1 MNLGLDG
8 RVALVSGAS
17 RGIGLA
23 IAQTLSAEGCRV
35 ALAARGESGLEAAR
49 RSIAGPTSIHAG
61 DFSQPDAAARIVAEV
76 TRQWGS
82 IDVLVCNVGSGTSL
96 PPGEETAQ
104 EWRRVFDLNLFATTN
119 TIEAARPVMALR
131 PFDKLR
137 VAPSDVEGRQG
148 SGQAGGR
155 GDRAIV
161 CISSIAGLAALGA
174 PVTYS
179 AAKAALNSVVHGLA
193 RPFARDGIRVN
204 AVAPGNIFFEGGS
217 WARRLE
223 EHRPGVEAML
233 EREVAMRRFG
243 RPEEVAA
250 AVAFLA
256 SPQAAFITGAVLVVD
271 GGQLRA

>member
-1 MNLGLDG
+1 MRLDLDG
-8 RVALVSGAS
+8 RVALVAGAS

-23 IAQTLSAEGCRV
+23 IAQALSAEGCRV
-35 ALAARGESGLEAAR
+35 ALAARGESGLDAAR
-49 RSIAGPTSIHAG
+49 QTIAGPHSVHAG
-61 DFSQPDAAARIVAEV
+61 DFSQPEAAARIVAE
-76 TRQWGS
+76 TAQQWGT

-96 PPGEETAQ
+96 PPGDETAQ

-119 TIEAARPVMALR
+119 AIEAARPVMAVR
-131 PFDKLR
+131 
-137 VAPSDVEGRQG
+137 ASTQE
-148 SGQAGGR
+148 
-155 GDRAIV
+155 DRAIV

-179 AAKAALNSVVHGLA
+179 AAKSAVNAMVRGLA

-223 EHRPGVEAML
+223 TQRAGVEAML
-233 EREVAMRRFG
+233 DREVAMRRFG

-256 SPQAAFITGAVLVVD
+256 SPRAAFITGAVLVVD